1 MKKINY
7 LAIILLV
14 GLCLFALPTQGFAVA
29 GGHGEVHLAVE
40 VRAEV
45 HLVVVHMGAVI
56 LAVVLT
62 AEILMGIMVQ
72 VQVLLVM
79 SKRDFLH

>member
-1 MKKINY
+1 M
-7 LAIILLV
+7 A
-14 GLCLFALPTQGFAVA
+14 A
-29 GGHGEVHLAVE
+29 EHLAVE

-45 HLVVVHMGAVI
+45 HLAVVHMGAVI

-79 SKRDFLH
+79 SKRDFCISCFVSRRGFRFFYCQE

>member
-1 MKKINY
+1 M
-7 LAIILLV
+7 A
-14 GLCLFALPTQGFAVA
+14 
-29 GGHGEVHLAVE
+29 
-40 VRAEV
+40 
-45 HLVVVHMGAVI
+45 VVHMGAVI

-72 VQVLLVM
+72 VQVLLVI

>member
-1 MKKINY
+1 MD
-7 LAIILLV
+7 ILV
-14 GLCLFALPTQGFAVA
+14 RQMMERQGIT
-29 GGHGEVHLAVE
+29 EHLAVE

-45 HLVVVHMGAVI
+45 HLAVVHMGAVI